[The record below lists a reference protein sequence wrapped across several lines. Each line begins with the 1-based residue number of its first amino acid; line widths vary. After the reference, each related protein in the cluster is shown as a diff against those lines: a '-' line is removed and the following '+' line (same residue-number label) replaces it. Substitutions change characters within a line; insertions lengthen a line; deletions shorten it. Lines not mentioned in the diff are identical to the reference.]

1 MNTAPRRILLIEDET
16 EFASLICMLLKH
28 HNYEV
33 CVAATA
39 GNGLA
44 QVAQWNPDLVLLD
57 VSLPD
62 VDGWIVCERIRE
74 SLTIPIIFVTSASS
88 RADITYGL
96 HLGADDYLV
105 KPFRMKELL
114 ARIEKVIE
122 RRHPPQK
129 YLPPSQKQIH
139 SLD

>member
-1 MNTAPRRILLIEDET
+1 MDNALRRILLIEDET

-39 GNGLA
+39 GSGLA

-62 VDGWIVCERIRE
+62 IDGWIVYKRIRE
-74 SLTIPIIFVTSASS
+74 SLTIPIIFVTSASG

-96 HLGADDYLV
+96 HLGADDYLI

-114 ARIEKVIE
+114 ARIEKVIGK
-122 RRHPPQK
+122 RHAEMES
-129 YLPPSQKQIH
+129 LPSSQ
-139 SLD
+139 